1 MHGKKIKEQKTKSK
15 IGLGLE
21 YFNIFSNTISDG
33 IVSLPIIQRAS
44 VSRIAAFYE
53 VGDGQ

>member
-1 MHGKKIKEQKTKSK
+1 VHGKKIKEQKTKSK